1 MLLQE
6 FAKLTGFTPSQE
18 QFDAIINPAYMG
30 SDDDKFEF
38 CRKWKRH
45 FAANIQALYN
55 MQQRQI
61 LNERRNGEEYRKTI
75 SILSDACS
83 ILRKERNDLKKA
95 AQLA

>member
-18 QFDAIINPAYMG
+18 QFDAIINTAYIE

-38 CRKWKRH
+38 CRKWKRN

-83 ILRKERNDLKKA
+83 VLRKERDYLKKA
-95 AQLA
+95 VIRV